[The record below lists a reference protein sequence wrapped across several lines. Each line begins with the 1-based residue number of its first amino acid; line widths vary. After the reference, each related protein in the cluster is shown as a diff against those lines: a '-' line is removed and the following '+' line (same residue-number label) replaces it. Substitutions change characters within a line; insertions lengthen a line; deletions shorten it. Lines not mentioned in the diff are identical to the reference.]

1 MVNVYPTFVG
11 SFWGDHSPK
20 WPNIYKQVVRLLPT
34 SPRWVRLD
42 DLKTKR
48 DSADVL
54 CMTSG
59 WKTLPWMA
67 TMISGDMAM
76 HIMCFC
82 LHCIPCKHGN
92 NQPMQPSLSSP
103 QPFISYSMS
112 LQNLWNSFP
121 TGNLIFEHG
130 VLRKRLSI
138 AEKNWTLRWYLR
150 KYCKIHVGYDMAIWF
165 MSTVQLV
172 QLSDM
177 AVLAGLRQKQ
187 FQYMPNETTWNNMKQ
202 HETTTSTKLDME
214 HHATPKLE
222 LHGFEQGRFYWITGS
237 MMIHHGGLLLVGPQL
252 LNKESMVQMVI
263 EWYWPI
269 IAGMTL
275 HLSPLMGE
283 RRIRLVWWKKTDVSL
298 PISQIISWTCYNVW
312 WWNPCLCF
320 IANSSSWW
328 F

>member
-202 HETTTSTKLDME
+202 LHPQSLTWNIMQRLNWNYMGLNKDVST
-214 HHATPKLE
+214 
-222 LHGFEQGRFYWITGS
+222 
-237 MMIHHGGLLLVGPQL
+237 GLLVP
-252 LNKESMVQMVI
+252 
-263 EWYWPI
+263 
-269 IAGMTL
+269 
-275 HLSPLMGE
+275 
-283 RRIRLVWWKKTDVSL
+283 WWSIMED
-298 PISQIISWTCYNVW
+298 
-312 WWNPCLCF
+312 CF
-320 IANSSSWW
+320 
-328 F
+328 

>member
-1 MVNVYPTFVG
+1 ME
-11 SFWGDHSPK
+11 
-20 WPNIYKQVVRLLPT
+20 Q
-34 SPRWVRLD
+34 
-42 DLKTKR
+42 
-48 DSADVL
+48 
-54 CMTSG
+54 
-59 WKTLPWMA
+59 
-67 TMISGDMAM
+67 
-76 HIMCFC
+76 
-82 LHCIPCKHGN
+82 
-92 NQPMQPSLSSP
+92 
-103 QPFISYSMS
+103 
-112 LQNLWNSFP
+112 
-121 TGNLIFEHG
+121 
-130 VLRKRLSI
+130 
-138 AEKNWTLRWYLR
+138 
-150 KYCKIHVGYDMAIWF
+150 YDMAIWF